1 MNQSYMKEKPILP
14 LLLSLALPSM
24 ISMLVNSL
32 YNIIDSIFV
41 AKMGESAM
49 TAISLVYP
57 VQNLIIS
64 IAVGFGVGINAM
76 IALYLGAEKKEK
88 ANSIATQGM
97 VFSIIHGIILTIIGI
112 IIMPQFL
119 KLFTSDTT
127 IINLGIRYSNIVLS
141 FSVIVMLGVTFE
153 KVFQSV
159 GKMVI
164 AMISLVAG
172 CIVNIILDPIMIFGL
187 GPIPAMGIEGAAWA
201 TCIGQTVTLLIYII
215 AYLLKAINIKMS
227 FKYLKPGNLIC
238 WKVYSIGIPASLNMA
253 LPSLLVSALNG
264 ILSSFSP
271 MYVVIL
277 GIYYKLQTF
286 IYLPANGIIQGM
298 RPILSYN
305 YGAKEYKRVKKI
317 YNISLLLILGIM
329 FFGMILCLVIP
340 NQLLGMFTDNPE
352 TIKAGVIALRIISI
366 GFIVSAFSIA
376 ASGALE
382 ALGKGLNS
390 LIISLLRY
398 VLIIIPLAFLLSL
411 PFGVN
416 GVWNAFW
423 ITELIT
429 AVIAYIIYNK
439 SVNNQ
444 LI

>member
-1 MNQSYMKEKPILP
+1 
-14 LLLSLALPSM
+14 
-24 ISMLVNSL
+24 
-32 YNIIDSIFV
+32 
-41 AKMGESAM
+41 
-49 TAISLVYP
+49 
-57 VQNLIIS
+57 
-64 IAVGFGVGINAM
+64 
-76 IALYLGAEKKEK
+76 
-88 ANSIATQGM
+88 
-97 VFSIIHGIILTIIGI
+97 
-112 IIMPQFL
+112 
-119 KLFTSDTT
+119 
-127 IINLGIRYSNIVLS
+127 
-141 FSVIVMLGVTFE
+141 
-153 KVFQSV
+153 
-159 GKMVI
+159 
-164 AMISLVAG
+164 
-172 CIVNIILDPIMIFGL
+172 
-187 GPIPAMGIEGAAWA
+187 
-201 TCIGQTVTLLIYII
+201 
-215 AYLLKAINIKMS
+215 
-227 FKYLKPGNLIC
+227 
-238 WKVYSIGIPASLNMA
+238 
-253 LPSLLVSALNG
+253 
-264 ILSSFSP
+264 
-271 MYVVIL
+271 
-277 GIYYKLQTF
+277 
-286 IYLPANGIIQGM
+286 M